1 MNSPAS
7 SVPRDQRP
15 DIQPRNFDMPIGD
28 DTPRYFANNDPYLT
42 HFMNAL
48 SCIFP
53 GGERFFVSSVLAYQ
67 KQVTDP
73 ELKRQVRQFCAQE
86 SIHGQQHEAFNLWT
100 ERYGLGMAEM
110 TKNYEA
116 TLLKTS
122 RRESKLSKLATTA
135 ALEHMT
141 AVLGN
146 ALLSNPEVQ
155 KILHPNVLQLW
166 MWHAIEEIEHKA
178 VAFDVYQEMG
188 GTYSRRVGKF
198 IAATIGLALSAII
211 LMTILLW
218 RDRQLFN
225 VRSMVRFVRIFWVT
239 GYAATAWRGYRE
251 YFRRDFHPWQTD
263 DRKLLNKY
271 LPDVTKYVGGNQG
284 RLKEASA

>member
-1 MNSPAS
+1 MNTLRSV
-7 SVPRDQRP
+7 VPRAQRP
-15 DIQPRNFDMPIGD
+15 DIQPRNFDMPLGD

-86 SIHGQQHEAFNLWT
+86 SIHGQQHEAFNRWT
-100 ERYGLGMAEM
+100 EKYGLGMAEM
-110 TKNYEA
+110 TKDYEA
-116 TLLKTS
+116 ILLKTS
-122 RRESKLSKLATTA
+122 KRESKLSKLAMTA
-135 ALEHMT
+135 ALEHVT
-141 AVLGN
+141 AILGH
-146 ALLSNPEVQ
+146 ALLSTPEVQ
-155 KILHPNVLQLW
+155 KRMHPSVLQLW

-188 GTYSRRVGKF
+188 GSYIRRVGQLLG
-198 IAATIGLALSAII
+198 ATMGLALSAII

-225 VRSMVRFVRIFWVT
+225 VRSFFRFILIFWET

-263 DRKLLNKY
+263 DRDLLNTY
-271 LPDVTKYVGGNQG
+271 LPDVGKYVGGNQG
-284 RLKEASA
+284 RLQEVSA